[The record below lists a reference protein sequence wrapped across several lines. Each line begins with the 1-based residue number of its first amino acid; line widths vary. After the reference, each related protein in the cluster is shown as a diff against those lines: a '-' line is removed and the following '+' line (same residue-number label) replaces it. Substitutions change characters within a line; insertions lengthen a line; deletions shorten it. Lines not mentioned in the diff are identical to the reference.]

1 MSSLHFIFLQK
12 VVVLTYFHIFLV
24 RELRFILKQV
34 IWKMSC
40 TCLLVRVIWIFFN
53 LFLEHFIKDYD
64 DNNRKMQYT
73 FKSESYRSQVF
84 YKYEIIFLHAMDI
97 DGNTYLHLAA
107 KKNQTKIC
115 KLLMKYDTEIIT
127 LLNKKGKPAREVA
140 KDKDHTEVLNALKV
154 EYDRAGMFS

>member
-1 MSSLHFIFLQK
+1 MENVLHLSASKGHLDIFQF
-12 VVVLTYFHIFLV
+12 V
-24 RELRFILKQV
+24 
-34 IWKMSC
+34 
-40 TCLLVRVIWIFFN
+40 
-53 LFLEHFIKDYD
+53 LEHFIKDYD

-84 YKYEIIFLHAMDI
+84 YKYKTIFLHAMDI

-107 KKNQTKIC
+107 KKNKAKIC

-127 LLNKKGKPAREVA
+127 LLNKKGKTAREFA
-140 KDKDHTEVLNALKV
+140 QDNDHTEVLNALKV